1 MAKHLIIHALPSP
14 VPLAQA
20 EEVAKAAKA
29 HSGSDAYW
37 VGALV
42 QLDDKGD
49 VVKIICEWDAKDVD
63 SLKKLLEQLGKAF
76 PGFPVDGPYP
86 MMKVDGESYR

>member
-1 MAKHLIIHALPSP
+1 MAKHLVIHALPSP

-20 EEVAKAAKA
+20 EKVAKAAKS
-29 HSGSDAYW
+29 HSNSDAYW
-37 VGALV
+37 VGSWV
-42 QLDDKGD
+42 QLDEKGD
-49 VVKIICEWDAKDVD
+49 VAKILCEWDAKDSAV
-63 SLKKLLEQLGKAF
+63 LKNLLEQLKSVF